1 MHGLMCNSFKLCL
14 VPKKYKGKC
23 KGNKRKK
30 GMKEKTKENNN
41 KFKINK
47 LFLYDTSNLFDLF
60 SLFNIKIK

>member
-23 KGNKRKK
+23 KGNKRKN

-47 LFLYDTSNLFDLF
+47 LFLCVILNLFIY
-60 SLFNIKIK
+60 FNS